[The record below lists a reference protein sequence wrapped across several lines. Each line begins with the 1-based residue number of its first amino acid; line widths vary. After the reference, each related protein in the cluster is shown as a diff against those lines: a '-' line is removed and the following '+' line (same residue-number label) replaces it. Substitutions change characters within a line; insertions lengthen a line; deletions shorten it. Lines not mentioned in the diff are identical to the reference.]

1 LDIKQPKQE
10 PNEDGTYHTTLP
22 KSGVNVK
29 LKLLTYG
36 EQTELQKILDSY
48 PQGRVPPKVTLL
60 LQRQILEIDGNS
72 DKGEIAKFVEQL
84 PISDSKYIR
93 NFLFDNEP
101 RLDLR
106 RVVIA
111 PSGER
116 LTVNVSFGVEF
127 FRPFF

>member
-1 LDIKQPKQE
+1 
-10 PNEDGTYHTTLP
+10 
-22 KSGVNVK
+22 
-29 LKLLTYG
+29 
-36 EQTELQKILDSY
+36 
-48 PQGRVPPKVTLL
+48 
-60 LQRQILEIDGNS
+60 
-72 DKGEIAKFVEQL
+72 
-84 PISDSKYIR
+84 
-93 NFLFDNEP
+93 LFDNEP